1 MNARDL
7 IIIGDALKVLK
18 TFPDNVV
25 DCVMTS
31 PPYWGLRDY
40 KIKGQIGLE
49 ETLDEYI
56 ETLTEVFRE
65 VRRVLKDE
73 GILWLNMGDAYC
85 SQPAGNI
92 NPSGFSQTRP
102 SRRKHG
108 IGAETVDLPIKDF
121 GNLKPKNLIGQPWR
135 LAFALQIDGWYLRSD
150 IIWAKPNPMPESV
163 QGSGWYRHK
172 VRDKKSKEWIEC
184 SGCEKCKDNG
194 GYVLR
199 MNAGR
204 PTKSHEYL
212 FLFTKS
218 AKYYY
223 DAEAIKEPSKYPND
237 NRKSRS
243 SKNHKRMPTEKIAGV
258 RPGDQT
264 YPTRN
269 KRTVWTIPTQ
279 ACPEAHFA
287 VFPEKLVEPCILAGT
302 SEKGYCAECGK
313 PIVRIIEKTGGR
325 DWRNDGILSIGIPG
339 ERNKGGSNKR
349 GRPTTSLDEVKR
361 TRTIDWKPS
370 CSCRVGT
377 VSGDIIPGLVLDPF
391 MGSGTV
397 AIVAKRLGRDYLG
410 IELSMEYLKI
420 IRGRLFKQLRIK
432 ARAID
437 RR

>member
-1 MNARDL
+1 VNARDL

-18 TFPDNVV
+18 TFPDNVI

-40 KIKGQIGLE
+40 KIEGQIGLE

-56 ETLTEVFRE
+56 ENLTMVFRE

-73 GILWLNMGDAYC
+73 GVMFLNMGDGY
-85 SQPAGNI
+85 AGSGGAHAEHHK
-92 NPSGFSQTRP
+92 NPGLSKSSARQGTYGVG
-102 SRRKHG
+102 KKW
-108 IGAETVDLPIKDF
+108 T
-121 GNLKPKNLIGQPWR
+121 LKAKNLLGQPWL

-184 SGCEKCKDNG
+184 SGCEKCKDNN

-199 MNAGR
+199 IGAGR

-223 DAEAIKEPSKYPND
+223 DLEAIKEPSKYPDD
-237 NRKSRS
+237 NRKARS
-243 SKNHKRMPTEKIAGV
+243 NKDQKRMPTETIAGV
-258 RPGDQT
+258 RPGSKT
-264 YPTRN
+264 YPMRN
-269 KRTVWTIPTQ
+269 KRTVWTIATQ
-279 ACPEAHFA
+279 PFPEAHFA

-313 PIVRIIEKTGGR
+313 PIVRMVEALSMQIKHGPKAGGYGSRTTDGLSGTMLKSAETKT
-325 DWRNDGILSIGIPG
+325 IG
-339 ERNKGGSNKR
+339 
-349 GRPTTSLDEVKR
+349 
-361 TRTIDWKPS
+361 WKPS
-370 CSCRVGT
+370 CSCDSDT
-377 VSGDIIPGLVLDPF
+377 IPGLVLDPF
-391 MGSGTV
+391 IGSGTV
-397 AIVAKRLGRDYLG
+397 ALVAKKLGRDYLG

-420 IRGRLFKQLRIK
+420 IRRRLFKQLGIK
-432 ARAID
+432 ARAVD